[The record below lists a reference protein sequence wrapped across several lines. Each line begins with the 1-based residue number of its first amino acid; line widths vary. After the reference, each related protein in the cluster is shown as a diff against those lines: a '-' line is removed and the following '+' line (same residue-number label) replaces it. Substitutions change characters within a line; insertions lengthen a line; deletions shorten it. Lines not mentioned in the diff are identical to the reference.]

1 VRVCALLYVLL
12 AADCLQVAGALA
24 AFVRARRSAQAGAP
38 SHTRC
43 SRAHGLL
50 LLAGA
55 VVLAVP
61 VVLGLAHVISST
73 AAFVAA
79 LVLEAVALLVS
90 RRTVRRLDD
99 AHQARRP
106 AY

>member
-1 VRVCALLYVLL
+1 MRAVLYVLL

-24 AFVRARRSAQAGAP
+24 AFARGRRSARAGAP
-38 SHTRC
+38 SHAHY
-43 SRAHGLL
+43 SLAHGVL

-61 VVLGLAHVISST
+61 VVLGLAHVISAT
-73 AAFVAA
+73 AALVIA

-90 RRTVRRLDD
+90 RWTVRRLEA

-106 AY
+106 AF

>member
-1 VRVCALLYVLL
+1 
-12 AADCLQVAGALA
+12 
-24 AFVRARRSAQAGAP
+24 
-38 SHTRC
+38 
-43 SRAHGLL
+43 L

-61 VVLGLAHVISST
+61 VVLGLAHVISAT
-73 AAFVAA
+73 AALVIA

-90 RRTVRRLDD
+90 RWTVRRLEA

-106 AY
+106 AF